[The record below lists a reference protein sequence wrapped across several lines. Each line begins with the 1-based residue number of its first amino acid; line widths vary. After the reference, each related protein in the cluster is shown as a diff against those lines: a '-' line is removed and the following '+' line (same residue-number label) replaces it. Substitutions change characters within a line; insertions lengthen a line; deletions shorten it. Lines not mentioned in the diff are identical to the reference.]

1 MIKIETERLYLRE
14 KTADDFDS
22 LIKFFQISIYDS

>member
-1 MIKIETERLYLRE
+1 MFKIETERLYLRE

-22 LIKFFQISIYDS
+22 LYKVLSDPDL